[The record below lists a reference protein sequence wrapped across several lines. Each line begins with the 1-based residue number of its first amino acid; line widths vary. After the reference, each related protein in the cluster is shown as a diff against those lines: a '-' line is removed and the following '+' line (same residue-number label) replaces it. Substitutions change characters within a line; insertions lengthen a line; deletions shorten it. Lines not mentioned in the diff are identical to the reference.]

1 MRKDINNITEELIM
15 RYVEGKMSHQESKS
29 FEDMLNKN
37 EYLKERVDVLK
48 NIFIN
53 QPEQSPSMSVHND
66 ILKKL
71 NIDAYGQS
79 HEQSYFNS
87 FFEKL
92 SARPVLMASAIGC
105 ITIMF
110 FVLSFNNSQNSDLG
124 REGTVVSKDKIEE
137 NSELADKEVEDKND

>member
-1 MRKDINNITEELIM
+1 MKKDINNITEELIM

-29 FEDMLNKN
+29 FEDILNKN
-37 EYLKERVDVLK
+37 DYLKERVDLLQ

-53 QPEQSPSMSVHND
+53 QPEQSPSMSAHND

-71 NIDAYGQS
+71 NIDAYEQS
-79 HEQSYFNS
+79 HEQSYFNV
-87 FFEKL
+87 FFDKL

-110 FVLSFNNSQNSDLG
+110 FVLSFNNSQNSGLG
-124 REGTVVSKDKIEE
+124 SEDAVVSKDEIDE
-137 NSELADKEVEDKND
+137 NSELADKEIENKND